1 MRIKSYSGAKGFGYI
16 EAEAGAPE
24 VIFDVTACE
33 RFTPRVGD
41 EVDVEIGTGRDGKP
55 RALAVRLR
63 ARGLPEREA
72 MHETASRLEDALE
85 TYRDFGLFIGL
96 GWRELCEH
104 FLRRRET
111 VPDHMSQEDV
121 VGLLLDRWSRGKEN
135 ARIMVHS
142 ADFHPPKAFE
152 QIERLMEDTP
162 VRVEFLRQAGAQIT
176 LLAPSVDEE
185 PQTFELYGL
194 ADLIAFYNR
203 ALQHAGV
210 EDRLFPL
217 EHRGEESLYI
227 RLTLTQAREIRRRNL
242 LPIRWVEVEP
252 FI

>member
-1 MRIKSYSGAKGFGYI
+1 VRIKSYSGAKGFGYI
-16 EAEAGAPE
+16 ETEAEGEP

-41 EVDVEIGTGRDGKP
+41 EVDVVLGTGRDGQP
-55 RALAVRLR
+55 RAITVRLR
-63 ARGLPEREA
+63 SRAVPERDA
-72 MHETASRLEDALE
+72 MKETATRLEDAIE
-85 TYRDFGLFIGL
+85 TYRDFGLFVGL
-96 GWRELCEH
+96 NWRELCEH
-104 FLRRRET
+104 FLRRRES
-111 VPDHMSQEDV
+111 VPDHISQDDV
-121 VGLLLDRWSRGKEN
+121 VGLLIDRWSRGKEN
-135 ARIMVHS
+135 ARLMVHS

-162 VRVEFLRQAGAQIT
+162 VRVEFLRQAGAEIT

-185 PQTFELYGL
+185 PQTFELFGL

-203 ALQHAGV
+203 ALQHAGC

-217 EHRGEESLYI
+217 EHRGEESIYV
-227 RLTLTQAREIRRRNL
+227 RLTLTQAKEIRRRNL